1 MEVVHGVRSLPL
13 EGPSSVT
20 IGFFDGVHRGH
31 QAVIGRAVEAGRER
45 GLRPVAVTFDRHPLV
60 TLSPGKVPPL
70 LTTLRRKAQLI
81 EDLGVETLFVLEFT
95 EEVSR
100 WPPEDF
106 VDRVLHR
113 GLGTRHV
120 AIGSNFTFGHRAAG
134 NLQVLTELGAIHGF
148 TVEGLELYKID
159 GRPVS
164 STSIR
169 EALAEGDLRWPE
181 RALDRRYE
189 VEGAVVPGAGRGRN
203 LGWPT
208 ANLRVPDGIL
218 LPGRGVYA
226 GRARVGD
233 RSWMAAINIGVN
245 PTFGREPLHLEAHLL
260 DFEGDLLEAVMA
272 AEFWARIRD
281 EVRFESAE
289 ELAKQIE
296 DDVRVTRELVVSGE
310 AGVIP

>member
-1 MEVVHGVRSLPL
+1 MDIVHGVQSLPL

-20 IGFFDGVHRGH
+20 IGFFDGVHVGH
-31 QAVIGRAVEAGRER
+31 QAVIGQAVREGREQ

-70 LTTLRRKAQLI
+70 LTTLRRKAELI
-81 EDLGVETLFVLEFT
+81 EELGVKALFVLEFT
-95 EEVSR
+95 EEISH
-100 WPPEDF
+100 WPPEAF
-106 VDRVLHR
+106 VDRVLHL
-113 GLGTRHV
+113 GLEARHV
-120 AIGSNFTFGHRAAG
+120 AVGSNFTFGHRAAG
-134 NLQVLTELGAIHGF
+134 NLDVLTELGAVHGF
-148 TVEGLELYKID
+148 SVEGVGLFKID

-169 EALAEGDLRWPE
+169 EALGEGELGWPE
-181 RALDRRYE
+181 RALLRRYE
-189 VEGAVVPGAGRGRN
+189 VDGTVVPGAGRGRD

-233 RSWMAAINIGVN
+233 RSWVAAINIGIN
-245 PTFGREPLHLEAHLL
+245 PTFGQEPLHLEAHLL
-260 DFEGDLLEAVMA
+260 DFEGDLRGAVMA
-272 AEFWARIRD
+272 VEFWARIRD
-281 EVRFESAE
+281 EVRFDSVDA
-289 ELAKQIE
+289 LSKQIE
-296 DDVRVTRELVVSGE
+296 DDVRVTRRLVVSGE